1 MTIKRQKGFKA
12 LAVFVAFAIAQISLQ
27 LSFAAPAPPV
37 FTTLVP
43 QGFIAKVTT
52 KGGQPVS
59 INGIS
64 SPSGSS
70 VATNAIVET
79 PAGVEATIDLG
90 PLGTVT
96 LLPGSKLGIQYECPD
111 GNPDT
116 IDPEKCKATYTLFAG
131 CVVVNYNKNTRHQ
144 VDTDEQKKVAESDKE
159 KEKNAGGVLNFC
171 KGAPIAGL
179 SSGGVAGLGWPL
191 TIALLGAALVIP
203 PAVVLLTDD
212 ETTVNPS
219 PVTP

>member
-1 MTIKRQKGFKA
+1 MNIRRQKGFKA
-12 LAVFVAFAIAQISLQ
+12 LAVFLAFAITQISLQ
-27 LSFAAPAPPV
+27 LSFAAPSPPV

-96 LLPGSKLGIQYECPD
+96 LLPGTKLGIQYECPD
-111 GNPDT
+111 GNPNT
-116 IDPEKCKATYTLFAG
+116 IDPEKCKAKYTVYAG
-131 CVVVNYNKNTRHQ
+131 CVVVNYNKNSRHE
-144 VDTDEQKKVAESDKE
+144 VDTDVQKKVAESDRE
-159 KEKNAGGVLNFC
+159 KEKTAGGVLNFC
-171 KGAPIAGL
+171 KDAPLAPLLAAG
-179 SSGGVAGLGWPL
+179 GLGWPL
-191 TIALLGAALVIP
+191 TLALLSAALIIP
-203 PAVVLLTDD
+203 PATVLILDD
-212 ETTVNPS
+212 DAAVDVSPS
-219 PVTP
+219 TP